1 MWSTIDQIFLLRQTL
16 EKTYEFEIDT
26 HHLFIDF
33 KSAYDCVDRSALYN
47 AMAELDIPSQLI
59 TLVKATLSK
68 VECKVKVQNRV
79 SRSFQT
85 HTGLRQGDS
94 LSCLLFN
101 IALERAIE
109 KLGIPTRGTI
119 INRSVQ
125 ILAYADDIDNS
136 NTDKK
141 RPNTGF

>member
-1 MWSTIDQIFLLRQTL
+1 
-16 EKTYEFEIDT
+16 
-26 HHLFIDF
+26 
-33 KSAYDCVDRSALYN
+33 
-47 AMAELDIPSQLI
+47 MAELDIPSHLI

-68 VECKVKVQNRV
+68 VECKVKVRNRV

-109 KLGIPTRGTI
+109 KSGIITRGTI
-119 INRSVQ
+119 INRSVE
-125 ILAYADDIDNS
+125 ILAYADDIDIVTRTKRDLIQAFETLEKARQWDCRS
-136 NTDKK
+136 TYPKQNT
-141 RPNTGF
+141 